1 MLDNIFIINY
11 FLFDKD
17 IYIKETQK
25 PKFQLNNYIGR
36 DCRLH
41 GWRGSKSQPI
51 GKPFFCEARS
61 TKFLVA
67 CSSH

>member
-25 PKFQLNNYIGR
+25 LKFQLNNYIGR

-41 GWRGSKSQPI
+41 GWRGSKN
-51 GKPFFCEARS
+51 
-61 TKFLVA
+61 
-67 CSSH
+67 